1 MGIGERYRGERV
13 NCIANDTHV
22 TALSGV
28 RESSWKLIG
37 VISIGLRQ
45 LGIKECVVFAGPA
58 LSTWSKVVE
67 VLDVLSETN
76 RHA

>member
-1 MGIGERYRGERV
+1 M
-13 NCIANDTHV
+13 NCIANDTHT

-67 VLDVLSETN
+67 VVAVLSGTDG
-76 RHA
+76 HA